1 MLFNSAEFLIF
12 FPIAALVYFVLP
24 HRVRYLWLLACSYYF
39 YMCWNPVYERSPI
52 CARWRWTGLIACSA
66 MSAAARVPRSSAS
79 R

>member
-39 YMCWNPVYERSPI
+39 YMCWNPVYALLLLFSTAI
-52 CARWRWTGLIACSA
+52 TYLCSLA
-66 MSAAARVPRSSAS
+66 LDRAARM
-79 R
+79 